1 MTSCNKPKRRGE
13 EMAQFLAELIIQQL
27 NLPKNV
33 EKGGWEDCELHYLIA
48 SGIEEIYEIYD
59 ALYQFF
65 ANPCEQ
71 SKQYV
76 LRECGDAGA
85 FLAMVADNVRKME
98 VSRNNAYD

>member
-1 MTSCNKPKRRGE
+1 MTSCNKLKRRGE
-13 EMAQFLAELIIQQL
+13 EMAQLFAELIIQQL

-33 EKGGWEDCELHYLIA
+33 EKGGWENEDPCDLVER
-48 SGIEEIYEIYD
+48 GIEEMLEIHG

-65 ANPCEQ
+65 VYPCEQ

-85 FLAMVADNVRKME
+85 FLAMIADVVRKME
-98 VSRNNAYD
+98 VSR